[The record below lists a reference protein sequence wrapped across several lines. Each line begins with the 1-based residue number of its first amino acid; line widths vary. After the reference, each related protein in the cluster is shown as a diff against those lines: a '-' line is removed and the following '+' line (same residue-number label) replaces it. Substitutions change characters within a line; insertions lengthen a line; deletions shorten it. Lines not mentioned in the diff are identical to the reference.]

1 MKWRYHADMYILRN
15 MNISRR
21 NIQWAPA
28 EKESDNNSEEQEPV
42 GELKPMIKRI
52 SLTYSTEQAK
62 LELEVGDEKEPV
74 FTKEIRLKLRKL
86 FPATPRKY
94 WKRRESTSKKKRCNR
109 TFSQRRTWMQ
119 KAWTTN
125 LPLYHTIILFHFL
138 HQP

>member
-62 LELEVGDEKEPV
+62 VELEVGDEKEPF
-74 FTKEIRLKLRKL
+74 FTKEIRLNLRKL
-86 FPATPRKY
+86 FPATSRKY
-94 WKRRESTSKKKRCNR
+94 
-109 TFSQRRTWMQ
+109 
-119 KAWTTN
+119 
-125 LPLYHTIILFHFL
+125 
-138 HQP
+138 